1 MANETMPVPVNISL
15 DEDWKEASEGG
26 SKRESTFN
34 EKNYLN
40 VRLEKGEKE
49 KKLRIRLLPMDPK
62 GGSPFVH
69 VHFHNV
75 EVNKDLVKPGMKP
88 FKSFLCLNPK
98 HNPDIDHEK
107 FGNKCPFCEQ
117 NRIAYDLAQKAT
129 SPVEKKV
136 LIEKSLANKPKEAI
150 IVRCIERGKEDEG
163 VKFWKFNLKFD
174 NTDPYH
180 KILDLAKTRAEEGR
194 QVGQEINILDLYT
207 GRDLNLTI
215 KPGNTE
221 NQTVI
226 DIIESS
232 VSTPVASSQEQLMEW
247 LNDSKK
253 WQDVFTP
260 KPYEYLCLIQ
270 DGKYPWFDRELGKW
284 VDKADIDAKKAD
296 EKSEKQEEVK
306 EADKQVENSI
316 ASMMTTATA
325 TSETQV
331 VEDLPEG
338 GESDDELPF

>member
-1 MANETMPVPVNISL
+1 MANENFPVVNISL

-26 SKRESTFN
+26 SRRGSNFS

-40 VRLEKGEKE
+40 VRLDKGENE

-75 EVNKDLVKPGMKP
+75 EVNKDLVSAGQKP
-88 FKSFLCLNPK
+88 FKSFICLNPSR
-98 HNPDIDHEK
+98 NPDIDHEK
-107 FGNKCPFCEQ
+107 YGNKCPFCEQ
-117 NRIAYDLAQKAT
+117 NKIAFEMAQKAE
-129 SPVEKKV
+129 SPVEKKA
-136 LIEKSLANKPKEAI
+136 LIEKSLANKTKESI

-180 KILDLAKTRAEEGR
+180 KILELTKTRAEEGKEA
-194 QVGQEINILDLYT
+194 GQEINILDLYT
-207 GRDLNLTI
+207 GRDLNLTV
-215 KPGNTE
+215 KKGNTE

-232 VSTPVASSQEQLMEW
+232 VSTPVSSDPEQLKAW
-247 LNDSKK
+247 LNDGKR

-270 DGKYPWFDRELGKW
+270 DGKYPWYDRELGKW
-284 VDKADIDAKKAD
+284 VDKADVDAKKAD
-296 EKSEKQEEVK
+296 KKKEEEEEVS
-306 EADKQVENSI
+306 ETDKQIQSSI
-316 ASMMTTATA
+316 ANMVTTATA

-331 VEDLPEG
+331 VEDVSG
-338 GESDDELPF
+338 DGEDELPF

>member
-1 MANETMPVPVNISL
+1 MANEQVPVNISL
-15 DEDWKEASEGG
+15 DEDWREASEGG
-26 SKRESTFN
+26 SRRENSFN
-34 EKNYLN
+34 EKDYLN

-62 GGSPFVH
+62 GGSPFAH

-88 FKSFLCLNPK
+88 FKSFLCLNP
-98 HNPDIDHEK
+98 HYNPDIDHEK

-117 NRIAYDLAQKAT
+117 NKVAYEMSQKAT
-129 SPVEKKV
+129 SLAEKKAYQ
-136 LIEKSLANKPKEAI
+136 EKSLANKTKEAI

-163 VKFWKFNLKFD
+163 VKFWKFNLKYD

-207 GRDLNLTI
+207 GRDLILTV

-226 DIIESS
+226 DIVESS
-232 VSTPVASSQEQLMEW
+232 VSTPVTSDNEQLLKW
-247 LNDSKK
+247 LNDSKR
-253 WQDVFTP
+253 WQDVFKP
-260 KPYEYLCLIQ
+260 KSYDYLRLIQ
-270 DGKYPWFDRELGKW
+270 DGKYPWYDRDANAW
-284 VDKADIDAKKAD
+284 VDKAEYDQKN
-296 EKSEKQEEVK
+296 
-306 EADKQVENSI
+306 ADKKEETEAEASEVDKEIENSI
-316 ASMMTTATA
+316 ANMVTTATA
-325 TSETQV
+325 TTETQV
-331 VEDLPEG
+331 VEDAPSVG
-338 GESDDELPF
+338 GEDDEDLPF